1 MARGRPTDT
10 RSLRQR
16 GHVWFI
22 NKRLSPTLAQH
33 LGKKMLNQSTQTGDL
48 DEACRVRDRVL
59 ADLNDLEAQ
68 LKGEASQAQQRQMFL
83 RARERFA
90 DVRDSIVSGD
100 AHDPVALTEIV
111 DPESLPQ
118 IEQDAIQSL
127 SHGDTPDRY
136 RLTLRAA
143 MEDWKASPLVE
154 RKSSTRSKNELA
166 VGRLLTY
173 LDEEDVMLASLSRQ
187 QIKGFITSMLGESK
201 TKQTIANYLSGL
213 SAIWH
218 HAEYSMEEELPNGN
232 PFKGHQ
238 LKPKATVRSY
248 DQFSRKDVEA
258 IFEATAENEGI
269 YFLLPRLGFYTGAR
283 LDELCSLKVTD
294 IIQRQGIWCLA
305 IREGK
310 NRNATREV
318 PLHPA
323 IKTSV
328 MAQLEKAKAA
338 GAVYLFLE
346 AEASTRSDG
355 KKGPKFSQWFAR
367 LSKKSIERGERK
379 LGFHSFR
386 TTAITI
392 MGDAG
397 QREEIIVWV
406 TGHERGLTTANKVY
420 NRGPSY
426 STRLEAVECIQLEAL
441 Q

>member
-1 MARGRPTDT
+1 MARGKPTDT

-16 GHVWFI
+16 GNVWFI
-22 NKRLSPTLAQH
+22 NKRLSPILAKH
-33 LGKKMLNQSTQTGDL
+33 LSKKMLNQSTQTGDL

-59 ADLNDLEAQ
+59 ADLSDLEAQ
-68 LKGEASQAQQRQMFL
+68 LKGEASRVQQRRVFL
-83 RARERFA
+83 QARDQFREA
-90 DVRDSIVSGD
+90 KD
-100 AHDPVALTEIV
+100 AITSHDPSHPVSLIDTI
-111 DPESLPQ
+111 DPEQLPE
-118 IEQDAIQSL
+118 IEQDALKSVYQ
-127 SHGDTPDRY
+127 GDTPTRY

-143 MEDWKASPLVE
+143 LEDWKASPLVE
-154 RKSSTRSKNELA
+154 RKPSTRSKNELA
-166 VGRLLTY
+166 MERLLAY
-173 LDEEDVMLASLSRQ
+173 LGEDDVTLLSIDRRQ
-187 QIKGFITSMLGESK
+187 VKGFITSMLGEER

-248 DQFSRKDVEA
+248 DQFSREDVEA
-258 IFEATAENEGI
+258 IFEATAKSEGI
-269 YFLLPRLGFYTGAR
+269 YYLLPRLGFYTGAR
-283 LDELCSLKVTD
+283 IDELCSLKVTD

-310 NRNATREV
+310 NQNATREV
-318 PLHPA
+318 PLHSE
-323 IKTSV
+323 IKSAV
-328 MAQLEKAKAA
+328 LEQLEQAKAI
-338 GAVYLFLE
+338 GAVYLFPE
-346 AEASTRSDG
+346 AEASTRRDG
-355 KKGPKFSQWFAR
+355 KKSPKFSQWFAR
-367 LSKKSIERGERK
+367 LSKQVVERGDRK

-420 NRGPSY
+420 NRGPTY
-426 STRLEAVECIQLEAL
+426 RTRLKAVESIRLDAL
-441 Q
+441 H